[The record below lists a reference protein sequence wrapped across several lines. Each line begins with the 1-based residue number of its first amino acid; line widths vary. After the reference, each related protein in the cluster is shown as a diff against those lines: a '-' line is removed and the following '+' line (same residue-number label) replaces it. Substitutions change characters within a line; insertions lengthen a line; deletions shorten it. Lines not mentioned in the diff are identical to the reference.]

1 MSTTPRFTALDVFRG
16 MTLCFMIIVNNQ
28 YGPVA
33 FAPLE
38 HAEWDGFTPTDL
50 VFPSFLFAVGNAMAF
65 TMPRLQA
72 MGNAAVLK
80 KILKRTLLI
89 FLIGYLLS
97 WFPFF
102 NQNDAG
108 EWIFKPIENT
118 RIFGVL
124 QRIALC
130 YGMAALLIV
139 YLPNRT
145 IYIISAIVL
154 LGYWGLLYVGGDYT
168 MLGNIGTK
176 IDLWMIGPN
185 HLYKGEGVPFD
196 PEGFLSTFP
205 SMVNVIIGYYAGVAL
220 RDKGKEYETI
230 TKILIAGVVLVAIA
244 YCWNYCLPINKKL
257 WTGSFVLYTCGID
270 LLLIGCL
277 VFILDKTNYNKSWTY
292 FFEVFGKNPLFIYIL
307 SGIIPDLFGIIKVGP
322 DQSLGDALAIGFF
335 QGIAPGALGTFLFSV
350 SFMLLC
356 WLIGYAMDKKK
367 WYVRV

>member
-1 MSTTPRFTALDVFRG
+1 MSITQRFTALDVFRG

-65 TMPRLQA
+65 TIPRLQA

-89 FLIGYLLS
+89 FLIGYLLY

-102 NQNDAG
+102 SQNDAG
-108 EWIFKPIENT
+108 EWIFKPIANT

-139 YLPNRT
+139 YCSNRT
-145 IYIISAIVL
+145 IYIISALVL
-154 LGYWGLLYVGGDYT
+154 LGYWGILYMGGDYT

-185 HLYKGEGVPFD
+185 HMYKGEGVAFD

-205 SMVNVIIGYYAGVAL
+205 SL
-220 RDKGKEYETI
+220 
-230 TKILIAGVVLVAIA
+230 
-244 YCWNYCLPINKKL
+244 
-257 WTGSFVLYTCGID
+257 
-270 LLLIGCL
+270 
-277 VFILDKTNYNKSWTY
+277 
-292 FFEVFGKNPLFIYIL
+292 
-307 SGIIPDLFGIIKVGP
+307 
-322 DQSLGDALAIGFF
+322 
-335 QGIAPGALGTFLFSV
+335 
-350 SFMLLC
+350 
-356 WLIGYAMDKKK
+356 
-367 WYVRV
+367 

>member
-1 MSTTPRFTALDVFRG
+1 MSITQRFTALDVFRG

-28 YGPVA
+28 YCPVA

-65 TMPRLQA
+65 TIPRLQA

-139 YLPNRT
+139 YCSNRT
-145 IYIISAIVL
+145 IYIISALVL
-154 LGYWGLLYVGGDYT
+154 LGYWGILY
-168 MLGNIGTK
+168 M
-176 IDLWMIGPN
+176 
-185 HLYKGEGVPFD
+185 
-196 PEGFLSTFP
+196 
-205 SMVNVIIGYYAGVAL
+205 
-220 RDKGKEYETI
+220 
-230 TKILIAGVVLVAIA
+230 
-244 YCWNYCLPINKKL
+244 
-257 WTGSFVLYTCGID
+257 
-270 LLLIGCL
+270 
-277 VFILDKTNYNKSWTY
+277 
-292 FFEVFGKNPLFIYIL
+292 
-307 SGIIPDLFGIIKVGP
+307 
-322 DQSLGDALAIGFF
+322 
-335 QGIAPGALGTFLFSV
+335 
-350 SFMLLC
+350 
-356 WLIGYAMDKKK
+356 
-367 WYVRV
+367 

>member
-1 MSTTPRFTALDVFRG
+1 MSTTQRFTALDVFRG

-28 YGPVA
+28 YGPTA

-38 HAEWDGFTPTDL
+38 HAERDGITPTDL

-65 TMPRLQA
+65 TIPRLQT
-72 MGNAAVLK
+72 MGNTAVLK
-80 KILKRTLLI
+80 KILKRTVLI

-102 NQNDAG
+102 NQNEAG

-139 YLPNRT
+139 YFSNRT
-145 IYIISAIVL
+145 IYIISGAIL
-154 LGYWGLLYVGGDYT
+154 LGYWLLLYMGGDYT

-176 IDLWMIGPN
+176 IDLWMVGPN

-205 SMVNVIIGYYAGVAL
+205 SMINVLIGYYAGVAL

-230 TKILIAGVVLVAIA
+230 TKILIAGAVMFALA
-244 YCWNYCLPINKKL
+244 YSWNYSLPINKKL
-257 WTGSFVLYTCGID
+257 WTGSFVLYTCGLD
-270 LLLIGCL
+270 LLLIGFL
-277 VFILDKTNYNKSWTY
+277 VFLLDKTNYNKSWTY

-307 SGIIPDLFGIIKVGP
+307 SGLIPDIFGMVQVGP
-322 DQSLGDALAIGFF
+322 DKSLGDTLAIGLF
-335 QGIAPGALGTFLFSV
+335 QGISPGAFGTFLYSA

-356 WLIGYAMDKKK
+356 WLVGYVMDKKK